1 MTFKDYI
8 KYILKWICLGAL
20 IGALGGIVGS
30 VFHKCLDYVT
40 EIRQHN
46 TTIIYFLPLAG
57 IVIAAMYKPFSQRG
71 NIDTKRVFQSVKE
84 NRDVPLVMMPLIF
97 VGSAISHLFGASM
110 GREGAAL
117 QLGGSLGYNMGS
129 ALKQTESDR
138 KIMVSAGMSSVFSAL
153 FGTPLAAAIF
163 SLEVTGG
170 VRLRRNA
177 LLPGFIASIA
187 AFLVSQLMGVAP
199 VRLDMPQISGY
210 TLMLVLKALILAALC
225 AVVCIV
231 FAVAIH
237 KTEHFAKKCVP
248 SGIVRGFAGGLLV
261 VVLTVLVKTN
271 DYNGAGMDVIIR
283 AISGDARYEA
293 FALKILFTAISIAA
307 GFKGGEIV
315 PTFFIGAT
323 FGCAIGGLIGLDPAL
338 GAAIGFVALFS
349 GMTKCPIAAFLL
361 GIEVFG
367 SGSAG
372 IFILPVVITW
382 LLSGKFGLYNDND
395 GPLGKH

>member
-1 MTFKDYI
+1 MTFKE
-8 KYILKWICLGAL
+8 KCLNILKWMCLGVL
-20 IGALGGIVGS
+20 IGVLGGIVGTA
-30 VFHKCLDYVT
+30 FHKCLDWVT

-46 TTIIYFLPLAG
+46 SYLIYLLPLAG
-57 IVIAAMYKPFSQRG
+57 VVIALMYKPFANKG

-97 VGSAISHLFGASM
+97 LGSAISHLFGASM

-138 KIMVSAGMSSVFSAL
+138 KIMVTAGMSSVFSAL

-177 LLPGFIASIA
+177 ILPGFVASIV
-187 AFLVSQLMGVAP
+187 AFFVSQFLGATP

-210 TLMLVLKALILAALC
+210 TMALVLKTLVLAALC

-231 FAVAIH
+231 FALAIH

-248 SGIVRGFAGGLLV
+248 NGLVRGFTGGLLV
-261 VVLTVLVKTN
+261 VLLTVLLKTT
-271 DYNGAGMDVIIR
+271 DYNGAGMDVITR

-323 FGCAIGGLIGLDPAL
+323 FGCAIGGLLGMGAGF
-338 GAAIGFVALFS
+338 GAAIGFVALFA
-349 GMTKCPIAAFLL
+349 GMTKCPVAAFLL
-361 GIEVFG
+361 GLEVFG
-367 SGSAG
+367 PSATG
-372 IFILPVVITW
+372 VFALAVVITY
-382 LLSGKFGLYNDND
+382 LLSGKFGLYNE
-395 GPLGKH
+395 